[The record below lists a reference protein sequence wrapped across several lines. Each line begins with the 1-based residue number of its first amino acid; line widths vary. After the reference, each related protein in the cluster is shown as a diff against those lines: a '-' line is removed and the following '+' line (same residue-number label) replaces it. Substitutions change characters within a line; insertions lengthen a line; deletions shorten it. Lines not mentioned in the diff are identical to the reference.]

1 MFTTFILQILTLTLP
16 LITLGSVTVPINS
29 KFGHYYISL
38 SLDKQHAQLELP
50 INLCSQYPIISS
62 NSFKISPNAQS
73 SQLKFPYLNS
83 KVDLETVYLN
93 KDNVNISPKVNLKSY
108 PYYYLKYYTNNFNT
122 NLESLP
128 FAYKF
133 NDESFS
139 LTHQLYKKKLIS
151 RLSFSLVNMNTA
163 QKSLVFGKPPSII
176 DTKKES
182 ANLNVKSQYN
192 TWGSDLSYIFIDRV
206 SYLSKNT
213 YYKNKYYS
221 FFDTGISGML
231 VPTDFYNFL
240 MENVFKKY
248 IETKQCGNVL
258 FSEQFYFV
266 CDNDVVDKIPD
277 LIFVFENKGLRIK
290 SKYLFSKMGQ
300 NSDFLISKNTVMEN
314 TFILGTSFISE
325 FDTIFDYENNKI
337 SFFSNTQIEK
347 INLDILFPLRRVIQ
361 VLTISI
367 LFFISLFAYKYIK
380 KYMKRRKHNKIKE
393 RFLAFKIEGDFAI
406 I

>member
-1 MFTTFILQILTLTLP
+1 MFKFYFLLVLTSLFSLSLNQSITIP
-16 LITLGSVTVPINS
+16 LSSKYGS
-29 KFGHYYISL
+29 YYVSL
-38 SLDKQHAQLELP
+38 SLDNQKSSIELP

-62 NSFKISPNAQS
+62 NSIQIQPGTKS
-73 SQLKFPYLNS
+73 SKLRFPYLNS
-83 KVDLETVYLN
+83 KVDLDTVYLN
-93 KDNVNISPKVNLKSY
+93 KDNVNILPNINLKSY
-108 PYYYLKYYTNNFNT
+108 PFYYLKHYTSLYNT

-151 RLSFSLVNMNTA
+151 QLSFSLVNTKNN
-163 QKSLVFGKPPSII
+163 QKSLVFGKPPSLS
-176 DTKKES
+176 KES
-182 ANLNVKSQYN
+182 AQLNVKSQYN
-192 TWGSDLSYIFIDRV
+192 TWGSDLSYIFINRV

-213 YYKNKYYS
+213 YYKNNYYS
-221 FFDTGISGML
+221 FFDTGIAGML

-248 IETKQCGNVL
+248 IETKQCGNIV
-258 FSEQFYFV
+258 FSERFYFV
-266 CDNDVVDKIPD
+266 CDNDVIDKIPD
-277 LIFVFENKGLRIK
+277 LIFVFEDKGLRIK

-300 NSDFLISKNTVMEN
+300 NSDFRISENTVMEN

-325 FDTIFDYENNKI
+325 FDTIFDYESNKI

-347 INLDILFPLRRVIQ
+347 INLNILFPLRRVIQ
-361 VLTISI
+361 VITISI

>member
-1 MFTTFILQILTLTLP
+1 M
-16 LITLGSVTVPINS
+16 
-29 KFGHYYISL
+29 
-38 SLDKQHAQLELP
+38 
-50 INLCSQYPIISS
+50 
-62 NSFKISPNAQS
+62 
-73 SQLKFPYLNS
+73 
-83 KVDLETVYLN
+83 
-93 KDNVNISPKVNLKSY
+93 
-108 PYYYLKYYTNNFNT
+108 KYYTNNFYAG
-122 NLESLP
+122 LESLP

-151 RLSFSLVNMNTA
+151 RLSFSLVNMNTT
-163 QKSLVFGKPPSII
+163 QKSLVFGKPPI

-221 FFDTGISGML
+221 FFDTGIAGML

-248 IETKQCGNVL
+248 IETKQCGNIV
-258 FSEQFYFV
+258 FSERFYFV

-277 LIFVFENKGLRIK
+277 LIFVFEDKGLRIK

-300 NSDFLISKNTVMEN
+300 NSDFRISENTVMEN

-325 FDTIFDYENNKI
+325 FDTIFDYESNKI

-361 VLTISI
+361 VITISI